1 MQRRKRGPAA
11 HRREIDATAHAPL
24 ARRAPGL
31 QPSGVLSV
39 RRIRRIADVEAASW
53 DALVGQDDPFVE
65 HAFLDGLEQSGSV
78 GPRTG
83 WAPAHLGCYRGT
95 ELVGALPL
103 YAKEDS
109 WGEFIFDFQ
118 WARAAAAA
126 KIRYYPKLVSMVPF
140 TPATGRRFLVHDDVE
155 RGPVVR
161 ALLDG
166 ALELARELG
175 ASSVHLLYLNELERA
190 EALAHGGFAP
200 RLSLQF
206 HWAND
211 GYRDFDGYLERFRAP
226 ARKQVK
232 KERRTVRESG
242 VEVRV
247 IPGPELDDGEWK
259 AVEVFYRLNV
269 ARHGSFAYLEPRF
282 FTHLRER
289 HAHRVLAV
297 LAFRDGEPI
306 AGSLNFEKGRHLY
319 GRYWGSTDEQPMLH
333 FECCYYRLIEHAIA
347 RGHARFEAGAQ
358 GHHKLKR
365 GLVPAEVH
373 SAHWIADPRLAEA
386 VTQFLPEEAAHVRA
400 EMDAVRDETPFKR
413 G

>member
-1 MQRRKRGPAA
+1 
-11 HRREIDATAHAPL
+11 
-24 ARRAPGL
+24 
-31 QPSGVLSV
+31 
-39 RRIRRIADVEAASW
+39 
-53 DALVGQDDPFVE
+53 VGDDDPFVE
-65 HAFLDGLEQSGSV
+65 HAFLDGLEASGSV

-83 WAPAHLGCYRGT
+83 WSPAHLGCYEGE

-140 TPATGRRFLVHDDVE
+140 TPATGRRFLVRPDAD
-155 RGPVVR
+155 RTAVVR

-166 ALELARELG
+166 TLELARELR
-175 ASSVHLLYLNELERA
+175 ASSVHLLYLNDEERA
-190 EALAHGGFAP
+190 EAVAHGSFAP

-206 HWAND
+206 HWTNA
-211 GYRDFDGYLERFRAP
+211 GYRDFEDYLGHFRAP

-232 KERRTVRESG
+232 KERRTVQESG
-242 VEVRV
+242 IEVRV
-247 IPGPELDDGEWK
+247 IPGPELGDAEWK
-259 AVEVFYRLNV
+259 AVEIFYRLNV
-269 ARHGSFAYLEPRF
+269 ARHGSFAYLDPRF
-282 FTHLRER
+282 FAHLREH
-289 HAHRVLAV
+289 HAHRVLTA

-306 AGSLNFEKGRHLY
+306 AGSLNFQKGRHLY

-333 FECCYYRLIEHAIA
+333 FECCYYRLIEPAIG
-347 RGHARFEAGAQ
+347 RGQTRFEAGAQ

-373 SAHWIADPRLAEA
+373 SAHWIADPRLSAA
-386 VTQFLPEEAAHVRA
+386 VAQFLPEEAAHIRA
-400 EMDAVRDETPFKR
+400 EMDAVAEETPFKR